1 MYRMIL
7 ADDEV
12 HIREELSTM
21 YDWKAHDIRIA
32 AVCRNGLE
40 AYEAILDESPDLV
53 LTDIRMPG
61 MSGLEMIERLR
72 SAKSDLSFIILSG
85 YRDFEYAR
93 QAIALGVTQYLTKPL
108 DEKSLWEAVENGKEQ
123 CRRISLP
130 RMPQTAGGE
139 SGADLVKAVR
149 EYVFDHLSDSSL
161 SLQGIAR
168 NVLFMNEDYVSHLFA
183 TGSGE
188 KFSHFL
194 NSTRVEAA
202 KKLLMTS
209 GLSISAIAERTGF
222 GANPKYFSQVF
233 KKYTGSTPSAFVGT
247 APEGPV
253 GKETEEK
260 RRKGP

>member
-12 HIREELSTM
+12 SIREELSTL
-21 YDWKAHDIRIA
+21 YDWQAHDIHIA

-53 LTDIRMPG
+53 LTDILMPG
-61 MSGLEMIERLR
+61 LSGLEMIERLR
-72 SAKSDLSFIILSG
+72 GAKSDLCFIILSG

-108 DEKSLWEAVENGKEQ
+108 DERSLWEAVENAKEQ
-123 CRRISLP
+123 CCRISLP
-130 RMPQTAGGE
+130 RIPRAPAGE
-139 SGADLVKAVR
+139 NGADLVDAVR
-149 EYVFDHLSDSSL
+149 TYVFDHLSDSSL
-161 SLQGIAR
+161 SLQRIAR

-202 KKLLMTS
+202 KKLLLTTD
-209 GLSISAIAERTGF
+209 LSVTAVAEQTGF
-222 GANPKYFSQVF
+222 GVNPQYFSQVF
-233 KKYTGSTPSAFVGT
+233 KKYTGFTPSAFAAVSDEPKAVSSQHVT
-247 APEGPV
+247 E
-253 GKETEEK
+253 KE
-260 RRKGP
+260 